1 MHAARANRQLRQA
14 GLRQALRDKGLSS
27 DQGRIGLQIVKLQF
41 TQTIRRL
48 PGKQAQF
55 QADQGDRQLRTHSD
69 GQHLAG
75 IGAEPGRNIHR
86 QYRQTTDI
94 QQPDS
99 LGIRFAYCALQTRAK
114 QSIEHHALQLD
125 ALAPGLHRHTS
136 SQRMVTGQ
144 RGIALQLRRIAD
156 RQHLHP
162 PACTQRQGRH
172 QIAVTC
178 VITAPGQHRQHAS
191 IRPTP
196 AQSAPDSM
204 RGATHQFK
212 TRRAGCDQSRIQL
225 THLGGAVQRQGK
237 IVRRMQ
243 HASAP
248 MSGRIIP
255 TCAPV
260 TCPHMNTD
268 TLDLIALAQS
278 IKDWGRE
285 LGFQQVGIADV
296 QLGEHEAHLQR
307 WLDAGY
313 QGEMDYMAA
322 HGSKRSHPDELVPG
336 TLRVVSLRMDYLP
349 GDTQMAQR
357 LGEPEKAYV
366 SRYALGRDYHKLIRK
381 RLQQLA
387 ERIQQQI
394 GPFGYRAFV
403 DSAPVLEKAIAE
415 QAGLGWIG
423 KNTLVL
429 NRKAG
434 SYFFL
439 GELFVDLPLPV
450 DPPHASEHCG
460 RCTACMDI
468 CPTAAFVG
476 PYVLDARR
484 CISYLTIELKGSI
497 PEELRAPIGN
507 RVFGCD
513 DCQMVCPWNR
523 FAKPTEQNDFQP
535 RHSLD
540 NAELAELFCWSEDE
554 FLSRTEGSPLRR
566 AGYERWL
573 RNLAVGLGNA
583 PSSIPVLE
591 ALKARREH
599 PSELVRE
606 HVEWALARHGL

>member
-1 MHAARANRQLRQA
+1 VNSDVWQNYNHLR
-14 GLRQALRDKGLSS
+14 S
-27 DQGRIGLQIVKLQF
+27 I
-41 TQTIRRL
+41 
-48 PGKQAQF
+48 
-55 QADQGDRQLRTHSD
+55 
-69 GQHLAG
+69 
-75 IGAEPGRNIHR
+75 
-86 QYRQTTDI
+86 
-94 QQPDS
+94 
-99 LGIRFAYCALQTRAK
+99 TRAY
-114 QSIEHHALQLD
+114 
-125 ALAPGLHRHTS
+125 
-136 SQRMVTGQ
+136 
-144 RGIALQLRRIAD
+144 
-156 RQHLHP
+156 
-162 PACTQRQGRH
+162 
-172 QIAVTC
+172 
-178 VITAPGQHRQHAS
+178 
-191 IRPTP
+191 
-196 AQSAPDSM
+196 
-204 RGATHQFK
+204 
-212 TRRAGCDQSRIQL
+212 
-225 THLGGAVQRQGK
+225 
-237 IVRRMQ
+237 
-243 HASAP
+243 
-248 MSGRIIP
+248 
-255 TCAPV
+255 
-260 TCPHMNTD
+260 MNSD
-268 TLDLIALAQS
+268 TLDLAALARS

-285 LGFQQVGIADV
+285 LGFQQVGIASV

-357 LGEPEKAYV
+357 LGQPEKAYV

-387 ERIQQQI
+387 ERIQLQI

-468 CPTAAFVG
+468 CPTAAFVA

-523 FAKPTEQNDFQP
+523 FATPTEQGDFQP

-540 NAELAELFCWSEDE
+540 NAELAELFGWSEEE